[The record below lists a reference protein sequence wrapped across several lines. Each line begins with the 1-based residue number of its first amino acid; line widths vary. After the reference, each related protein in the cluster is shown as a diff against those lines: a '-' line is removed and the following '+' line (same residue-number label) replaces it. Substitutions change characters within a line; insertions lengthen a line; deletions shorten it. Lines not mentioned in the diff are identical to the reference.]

1 MEMFQFRWHDENG
14 LPVFKVID
22 LPDGGN
28 DNACRPLEP
37 DASECESSCENF
49 STSITSESI

>member
-28 DNACRPLEP
+28 DNACRPFEP